1 MNHKILKIPVSSR
14 VYPELKEAL
23 ENEAEELGLTTS
35 LYLED
40 ALKNRHF
47 ENEKLKE
54 AMSYVERL
62 KSKLNKMQAYAQNL
76 ESKIKTLKGKKKD
89 LKVRHE
95 MADDD
100 IYRLN
105 QAVQKLDNK
114 IQPIKDLGISKLAP
128 ENLTELDH
136 YFSIL
141 EEKYPDLSRVELLVA
156 ALNRTVKN
164 EKAMFI
170 IHTISGHSF
179 Q

>member
-1 MNHKILKIPVSSR
+1 MSHKILKIPISSR

-40 ALKNRHF
+40 ALQNRHF

-54 AMSYVERL
+54 AMSEVEHL
-62 KSKLNKMQAYAQNL
+62 KSKLNKMQGYAQGL
-76 ESKIKTLKGKKKD
+76 ESKIETLKGKKKD
-89 LKVRHE
+89 LKVRHKI
-95 MADDD
+95 ADDD

-105 QAVQKLDNK
+105 EFAQNLDSK
-114 IQPIKDLGISKLAP
+114 IQPFRDLGISKLAP
-128 ENLTELDH
+128 KNLTELDQ
-136 YFSIL
+136 YFAIL
-141 EEKYPDLSRVELLVA
+141 EEKYPDLSRVELLLA

>member
-1 MNHKILKIPVSSR
+1 MSHKILKIPISSR
-14 VYPELKEAL
+14 VYPDLKESL
-23 ENEAEELGLTTS
+23 DNEAEELGLTTS

-40 ALKNRHF
+40 ALKNRHS

-54 AMSYVERL
+54 AMSEVEQL
-62 KSKLNKMQAYAQNL
+62 KSQLNKMQDYVQDL
-76 ESKIKTLKGKKKD
+76 ESKIEVLKIKKKD

-100 IYRLN
+100 IDRLN

-114 IQPIKDLGISKLAP
+114 IQLIRDLGISKLAP
-128 ENLTELDH
+128 ENLTELDQ
-136 YFSIL
+136 YFAIL
-141 EEKYPDLSRVELLVA
+141 EEKYPDLSRVELLLA

-179 Q
+179 K